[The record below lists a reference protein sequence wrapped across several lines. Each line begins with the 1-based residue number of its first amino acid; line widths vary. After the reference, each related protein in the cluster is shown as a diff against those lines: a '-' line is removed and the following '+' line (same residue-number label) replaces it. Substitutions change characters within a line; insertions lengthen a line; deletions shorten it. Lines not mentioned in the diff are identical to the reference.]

1 MKTIE
6 YKHRLE
12 YFSSGLWERYFGGMS
27 FCIFDIETLGL
38 NPSFCS
44 VILAGVMV
52 VDESG
57 DCLLTQYFAE
67 APEDERELL
76 LVLENYLNRFDF
88 IVTYNGRHFDV
99 PFIKKRAPACG
110 LTDFSVKPYN
120 LDLYLIINGHS
131 PFRRMLKSLRQ
142 SSIEEYMGL
151 SKGRLDEISGKESV
165 ELYYEYLNCPDSMLK
180 SELMKKILLHNHDDL
195 VQLYRILPVIKQ
207 TDMHGAMFSLGFPAK
222 GQGGW
227 PNPAIKK
234 IALSQR
240 MLTVSGAL
248 PESCCEYTPY
258 SCFSSAAMPF
268 ECSIA
273 MDGSFNLS
281 LPVMKNKGAAFVN
294 IREIL
299 GETSALEILG
309 GHVNG
314 FLILSQDNKR
324 NSQEINM
331 LTRQLILKSMS
342 ETPFIL

>member
-38 NPSFCS
+38 NPAFCP
-44 VILAGVMV
+44 VVLAGVMI
-52 VDESG
+52 VDENG

-67 APEDERELL
+67 TPDDEKELL
-76 LVLENYLNRFDF
+76 LVLEEYLNRFDF

-99 PFIKKRAPACG
+99 PFIKKRAAACG

-120 LDLYLIINGHS
+120 LDLYLIVNGHS
-131 PFRRMLKSLRQ
+131 PFRRMLKSLKQ

-151 SKGRLDEISGKESV
+151 STGRLDEISGKESV
-165 ELYYEYLNCPDSMLK
+165 DLYYKYLDCKDLSLK
-180 SELMKKILLHNHDDL
+180 SALMEKILLHNHDDL

-207 TDMHGAMFSLGFPAK
+207 TDMHGAMFSLGFPVK
-222 GQGGW
+222 GQDGW
-227 PNPAIKK
+227 PNPTIKK
-234 IALSQR
+234 INISPR

-258 SCFSSAAMPF
+258 SCFSSADVPF
-268 ECSIA
+268 DFSITR
-273 MDGSFNLS
+273 DGSFDLS
-281 LPVMKNKGAAFVN
+281 LPVMKNRGASFVN

-299 GETSALEILG
+299 GEAPALKMLG

-324 NSQEINM
+324 NSLEINM
-331 LTRQLILKSMS
+331 FARELLLRFMA
-342 ETPFIL
+342 ETPFI

>member
-12 YFSSGLWERYFGGMS
+12 YFSSGLWERYFGDMS

-38 NPSFCS
+38 NPAFCS
-44 VILAGVMV
+44 VVLAGVMT
-52 VDESG
+52 VDENG

-67 APEDERELL
+67 TPDDEKELL
-76 LVLENYLNRFDF
+76 LVLEDYLNRFDF

-99 PFIKKRAPACG
+99 PFIKKRAAACG

-120 LDLYLIINGHS
+120 LDLYLIVNGHS
-131 PFRRMLKSLRQ
+131 PFRQMLKSLKQ

-151 SKGRLDEISGKESV
+151 STGRLDEISGKESV
-165 ELYYEYLNCPDSMLK
+165 DLYYKYLDCIDPSLK
-180 SELMKKILLHNHDDL
+180 SALMEKILLHNHDDL

-207 TDMHGAMFSLGFPAK
+207 TDMHGAMFSLGFPVK
-222 GQGGW
+222 GQDGW
-227 PNPAIKK
+227 PNPTIKK
-234 IALSQR
+234 INISPR

-248 PESCCEYTPY
+248 PESCCDYTPY
-258 SCFSSAAMPF
+258 SCFSSADVPF
-268 ECSIA
+268 DCSIA
-273 MDGSFNLS
+273 RDGSFDLS
-281 LPVMKNKGAAFVN
+281 LPVMKNRGASFVN

-299 GETSALEILG
+299 GEAPALKMLG

-324 NSQEINM
+324 NSLEINM
-331 LTRQLILKSMS
+331 FARELLLRFMA
-342 ETPFIL
+342 ETPFI

>member
-38 NPSFCS
+38 NPAFCP
-44 VILAGVMV
+44 VVLAGVMTE
-52 VDESG
+52 DENG

-67 APEDERELL
+67 TPDDEKELL
-76 LVLENYLNRFDF
+76 LVLEEYLNRFDF

-99 PFIKKRAPACG
+99 PFIKKRAAACG

-120 LDLYLIINGHS
+120 LDLYLIVNGHS
-131 PFRRMLKSLRQ
+131 PFRRMLKSLKQ

-151 SKGRLDEISGKESV
+151 STGRLDEISGKESV
-165 ELYYEYLNCPDSMLK
+165 DLYYKYLDCKDLSLK
-180 SELMKKILLHNHDDL
+180 SALMEKILLHNHDDL

-207 TDMHGAMFSLGFPAK
+207 TDMHGAMFSLGFPVK
-222 GQGGW
+222 GQDGW
-227 PNPAIKK
+227 PNPTIKK
-234 IALSQR
+234 INISPR

-258 SCFSSAAMPF
+258 SCFSSADVPF
-268 ECSIA
+268 DFSIA
-273 MDGSFNLS
+273 RDGSFDLS
-281 LPVMKNKGAAFVN
+281 LPVMKNRGASFVN

-299 GETSALEILG
+299 GEAPALEMLG

-324 NSQEINM
+324 NSLEINM
-331 LTRQLILKSMS
+331 FARELLLRFMA
-342 ETPFIL
+342 ETPFI

>member
-38 NPSFCS
+38 NPAFCP
-44 VILAGVMV
+44 VVLAGVMTE
-52 VDESG
+52 DENG

-67 APEDERELL
+67 TPDDEKELL
-76 LVLENYLNRFDF
+76 LVLEEYLNRFDF

-99 PFIKKRAPACG
+99 PFIKKRAAACG

-120 LDLYLIINGHS
+120 LDLYLIVNGHS
-131 PFRRMLKSLRQ
+131 PFRRMLKSLKQ
-142 SSIEEYMGL
+142 SSIEDYMGL
-151 SKGRLDEISGKESV
+151 STGRLDEISGKESV
-165 ELYYEYLNCPDSMLK
+165 DLYYKYLDCKDLSLK
-180 SELMKKILLHNHDDL
+180 SALMEKILLHNHDDL

-207 TDMHGAMFSLGFPAK
+207 TDMHGAMFSLGFPVK
-222 GQGGW
+222 GQDGW
-227 PNPAIKK
+227 PNPTIKK
-234 IALSQR
+234 INISPR

-248 PESCCEYTPY
+248 PESCCDYTPY
-258 SCFSSAAMPF
+258 SCFSSADVPF
-268 ECSIA
+268 DFSIA
-273 MDGSFNLS
+273 RDGSFDLS
-281 LPVMKNKGAAFVN
+281 LPVMKNRGASFVN

-299 GETSALEILG
+299 GEAPALEMLG

-324 NSQEINM
+324 NSLEINM
-331 LTRQLILKSMS
+331 FARELLLRFMA
-342 ETPFIL
+342 ETPFI